1 MKKVSVCQPCMGWVF
16 FCARRQ
22 KGASRN
28 AKSSRISEYNVLL
41 LFLIQETDENPIFG
55 FQTPSM
61 PGTVPHYK
69 IVPPAIASAGVYF
82 FTTDSGLLYEVRFGR
97 RQDNIL
103 HATIVFGVIN
113 EEFDGEEYVVTNRG
127 EVFRVMTTIVMIVKM
142 FMEEHQKIMCY
153 EFTGIPKD
161 DEDDEAEGGKSSQR
175 TLLYKRYLPR
185 IFETGW
191 DFNFSGNSAVVTK
204 KNRF

>member
-1 MKKVSVCQPCMGWVF
+1 
-16 FCARRQ
+16 
-22 KGASRN
+22 
-28 AKSSRISEYNVLL
+28 
-41 LFLIQETDENPIFG
+41 
-55 FQTPSM
+55 M
-61 PGTVPHYK
+61 PGTVPIYK
-69 IVPPAIASAGVYF
+69 IQPPAIASAGVYY
-82 FTTDSGLLYEVRFGR
+82 FTTDSGLQYEVRFGR

-127 EVFRVMTTIVMIVKM
+127 EVFRVMSTIVQIVKM
-142 FMEEHQKIMCY
+142 FMAEHQKIMCY

-161 DEDDEAEGGKSSQR
+161 DEAEDGKSSQR

-191 DFNFSGNSAVVTK
+191 EFNFSGNSAVVTK
-204 KNRF
+204 KSRF

>member
-1 MKKVSVCQPCMGWVF
+1 
-16 FCARRQ
+16 
-22 KGASRN
+22 
-28 AKSSRISEYNVLL
+28 
-41 LFLIQETDENPIFG
+41 
-55 FQTPSM
+55 M
-61 PGTVPHYK
+61 PGTVPTYK
-69 IVPPAIASAGVYF
+69 IQAPAIASAGVYF
-82 FTTDSGLLYEVRFGR
+82 FTTDSGMQYEVRFGR

-127 EVFRVMTTIVMIVKM
+127 EVFRVMSTIVQIVKM
-142 FMEEHQKIMCY
+142 FMEEHQKIMVY

-161 DEDDEAEGGKSSQR
+161 GEEEARSSQR

-191 DFNFSGNSAVVTK
+191 DFNFSGNSAIVTRR
-204 KNRF
+204 NRHSI